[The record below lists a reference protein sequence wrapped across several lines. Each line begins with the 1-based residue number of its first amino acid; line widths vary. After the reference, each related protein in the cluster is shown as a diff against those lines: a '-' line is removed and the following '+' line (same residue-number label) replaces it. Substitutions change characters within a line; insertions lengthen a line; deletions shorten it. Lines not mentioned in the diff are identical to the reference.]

1 MFERPRSGERA
12 LLVRIGIGRTPDADE
27 LSEFEALAR
36 SAGAE
41 VLTLI
46 TGNRQKPDSR
56 LFVGSGKAE
65 EIHQQVK
72 ALGAELVLFDHTL
85 SPSQE
90 RNLEALLQCRVLDR
104 TGLILDI
111 FAQRARSFEGQL
123 QVELAQLR
131 HMSTRLVRG
140 WTHLERQKGGIG
152 LRGPGETQLE
162 TDRRLLANK
171 IRTLRARLDKV
182 VTQRETTR
190 RERKRAEV
198 PTIALVGYTNA
209 GKSTLFNVLT
219 GADAYAADKLFA
231 TLDPTVRRL
240 NLPDA
245 RYALLADTVGFVRD
259 LPHELVA
266 AFRSTLQEAREA
278 MVLLHVIDAAD
289 PHRSERIAQV
299 NRVLEEVGAGDL
311 PQIEVFNKVDLLGE
325 APRVDMTREDMTV
338 DLNAA
343 PPADG
348 QLDGLD
354 GQPGERVRR
363 VWLSAATGD
372 GLPLLIDA
380 IGKFIGPELIHRHVV
395 LQPQAGRARAKF
407 FAAGAV
413 LNEQSLPD
421 GATDL
426 EVSMPRRA
434 FEHLCRSEGID
445 CESSP
450 EITPDACTTGEPF
463 LKSRPSD
470 SLRG

>member
-12 LLVRIGIGRTPDADE
+12 LLVRIGIGRAADKDE

-41 VLTLI
+41 VLLLVSGT
-46 TGNRQKPDSR
+46 RQKPDSR
-56 LFVGSGKAE
+56 LFVGSGKAA
-65 EIHQQVK
+65 EIHEHVK
-72 ALGAELVLFDHTL
+72 ALGAELVLFDHNL

-162 TDRRLLANK
+162 TDRRLLAAK
-171 IRTLRARLDKV
+171 IKTLRARLDKV

-198 PTIALVGYTNA
+198 PTIAIVGYTNA
-209 GKSTLFNVLT
+209 GKSTLFNALT
-219 GADAYAADKLFA
+219 GAAAYTADKLFA

-278 MVLLHVIDAAD
+278 VVLLHVIDAAD
-289 PHRSERIAQV
+289 PHHSERIAQV
-299 NRVLEEVGAGDL
+299 NQVLAEVGAGDL

-325 APRVDMTREDMTV
+325 EPRMDIEKGVFDESGV
-338 DLNAA
+338 E
-343 PPADG
+343 
-348 QLDGLD
+348 
-354 GQPGERVRR
+354 GERVRR
-363 VWLSAATGD
+363 VWLSAQSAA
-372 GLPLLIDA
+372 GLQLLVEA
-380 IGKFIGPELIHRHVV
+380 IGKFIGPELVHRHVL
-395 LQPQAGRARAKF
+395 LQPQEGRARARF

-413 LNEQSLPD
+413 LHEQSLPS

-426 EVSMPRRA
+426 EVSMPRLA
-434 FEHLCRSEGID
+434 FENLCRNEGID
-445 CESSP
+445 SDSVAN
-450 EITPDACTTGEPF
+450 ACTTAEPF
-463 LKSRPSD
+463 LESTPESRIPD
-470 SLRG
+470 ALPG

>member
-12 LLVRIGIGRTPDADE
+12 LLVRIGIGRAVDQDE

-41 VLTLI
+41 VLLLI
-46 TGNRQKPDSR
+46 GGTRRSPDSR

-65 EIHQQVK
+65 EIHEQVK
-72 ALGAELVLFDHTL
+72 ALGAELVLFDHNL

-171 IRTLRARLDKV
+171 IKTLRARLDKV

-209 GKSTLFNVLT
+209 GKSTLFNSLT
-219 GADAYAADKLFA
+219 GAGAYAADKLFA

-240 NLPDA
+240 ELPDA
-245 RYALLADTVGFVRD
+245 RHALLADTVGFVRD

-299 NRVLEEVGAGDL
+299 NQVLAEVGAGDI

-325 APRVDMTREDMTV
+325 APRVDV
-338 DLNAA
+338 
-343 PPADG
+343 
-348 QLDGLD
+348 
-354 GQPGERVRR
+354 ERGVFDDTGVETERIRR
-363 VWLSAATGD
+363 VWLSAQSGTGMQ
-372 GLPLLIDA
+372 LLVEA
-380 IGKFIGPELIHRHVV
+380 IGKFIGPELVHRHVV
-395 LQPQAGRARAKF
+395 LQPQEGRARARF

-413 LNEQSLPD
+413 VNERALPS

-426 EVSMPRRA
+426 EVSMPRQA
-434 FEHLCRSEGID
+434 FEHLCRNEGID
-445 CESSP
+445 SESGAN
-450 EITPDACTTGEPF
+450 ACTTAEPF
-463 LKSRPSD
+463 LESRVPD
-470 SLRG
+470 SLPG

>member
-1 MFERPRSGERA
+1 MFERPRSGESA
-12 LLVRIGIGRTPDADE
+12 LLVRIGLGHAPDKDE
-27 LSEFEALAR
+27 LSEFQALAR

-41 VLTLI
+41 VLGLI
-46 TGNRQKPDSR
+46 QGTRRAPDSR
-56 LFVGSGKAE
+56 LFVGSGKAD
-65 EIHQQVK
+65 EIKTQVK
-72 ALGAELVLFDHTL
+72 ALGAELVVFDHPL

-162 TDRRLLANK
+162 TDRRLLGNRIK
-171 IRTLRARLDKV
+171 TLRERLDKV

-209 GKSTLFNVLT
+209 GKSTLFNLLT
-219 GADAYAADKLFA
+219 GAQAYAANQLFA

-240 NLPDA
+240 DLPDA
-245 RYALLADTVGFVRD
+245 RHVLLADTVGFVRD

-266 AFRSTLQEAREA
+266 AFRSTLQEARESLL
-278 MVLLHVIDAAD
+278 LLHVIDAAD

-311 PQIEVFNKVDLLGE
+311 PQIEVFNKVDLLDE
-325 APRVDMTREDMTV
+325 RPHV
-338 DLNAA
+338 DLDHSEMD
-343 PPADG
+343 P
-348 QLDGLD
+348 Q
-354 GQPGERVRR
+354 GQPLVRR
-363 VWLSAATGD
+363 VWLSAQTGV

-380 IGKFIGPELIHRHVV
+380 IGRFVGPELVHRHVI
-395 LQPQAGRARAKF
+395 LQPHHGRARSRF

-413 LNEQSLPD
+413 LNEKTLPD
-421 GATDL
+421 GETDL
-426 EVSMPRRA
+426 EVSMPKRA
-434 FEHLCRSEGID
+434 FEHLCRNEGID
-445 CESSP
+445 C
-450 EITPDACTTGEPF
+450 D
-463 LKSRPSD
+463 SD
-470 SLRG
+470 VIRI